1 MLLFCL
7 HFPEAFLGAEVPA
20 VIEDFEAV
28 EAGDGSAGGGWVGG
42 GGAEGFGVSE
52 VLEGAFEGM
61 NAVLPP
67 LAVGQ
72 VFDEL

>member
-1 MLLFCL
+1 M
-7 HFPEAFLGAEVPA
+7 GADVLVVEGG
-20 VIEDFEAV
+20 FEAL
-28 EAGDGSAGGGWVGG
+28 EACDGSAGGGWVGG

>member
-1 MLLFCL
+1 MCKMLLFCL
-7 HFPEAFLGAEVPA
+7 HFPEAFFGAEVPA

-42 GGAEGFGVSE
+42 GGAEGFG
-52 VLEGAFEGM
+52 GM
-61 NAVLPP
+61 NAEVFPW
-67 LAVGQ
+67 ADGD